1 MPAFYPG
8 CLTAEVADI
17 ADSVDKRHRASESVV
32 QL

>member
-8 CLTAEVADI
+8 CLTAEVAGI
-17 ADSVDKRHRASESVV
+17 AGSMDKKHRASDSVV